1 MNIQTAVAMSSKI
14 SGAPS
19 EATLGINPQR
29 FIEMETDSSRAP
41 TFDLWRRR
49 IKQVLPGLDVSSDR
63 RELSGE
69 LSAFDFAGARLWY
82 FRSGGQRV
90 FRNRPCEKG
99 RFAPMAIVVL
109 RGRTHLSQ
117 FNREC
122 DLREGAFAFFDS
134 AQPLVLEYLEEFEH
148 LYLHFPKAAFAPAAF
163 HKVAAHAMKSDQGMN
178 HSFADCVRSVWVNSA
193 HLNPL
198 QHGTA
203 LYALVSLANMTTAMQ
218 LANYRHSVPVRVS
231 RAIAFIES
239 NLGESWLNPRSIAE
253 SQQISRRHLDEL
265 FRQCG
270 HRIESWIW
278 ERRLERA
285 AEELACYCPTRGLS
299 RKTILQI
306 AFDLGFKSPSH
317 FSRTFAGRFGV
328 SPREYR
334 RRLSGQRL
342 AGTSADS
349 EAAAAA
355 S

>member
-1 MNIQTAVAMSSKI
+1 MNIQTSVAAFSEI
-14 SGAPS
+14 SGSPA
-19 EATLGINPQR
+19 ECALGTNPQR
-29 FIEMETDSSRAP
+29 FIELETDSSRPPA
-41 TFDLWRRR
+41 FDVWRSRL
-49 IKQVLPGLDVSSDR
+49 KQVLPGLDVSSER

-117 FNREC
+117 FTREC
-122 DLREGAFAFFDS
+122 DLHEGTFAFLDS

-148 LYLHFPKAAFAPAAF
+148 LYLHFPKSAYAPAAF
-163 HKVAAHAMKSDQGMN
+163 HKVAGHAMKSDQGMN
-178 HSFADCVRSVWVNSA
+178 QSFVDCVRSVWVNSVR
-193 HLNPL
+193 LNPL

-203 LYALVSLANMTTAMQ
+203 LYALISLANMTTAMQ
-218 LANYRHSVPVRVS
+218 LANYSHSVPVRVS
-231 RAIAFIES
+231 RAIAFIEN
-239 NLGESWLNPRSIAE
+239 NLGEPWLNPRSIAE

-265 FRQCG
+265 FRECG

-334 RRLSGQRL
+334 RRLGGYQ
-342 AGTSADS
+342 SARTPAES
-349 EAAAAA
+349 EAAAGT